1 MATFFRETGHFS
13 IFFLGNPVS
22 SHLQF
27 RMTEVAMETADT
39 PATSSEVNSSAV
51 GIVDA
56 LPYIDLGYD
65 EPGVREAVS
74 LESISHI

>member
-1 MATFFRETGHFS
+1 
-13 IFFLGNPVS
+13 
-22 SHLQF
+22 
-27 RMTEVAMETADT
+27 METADT